1 VNHVTLKPAV
11 SSKLHSH
18 FDVSS
23 HPHSGAGPPVES
35 CRNNTPNA
43 YSKGISCTY
52 LQDTKHCIASWHQA
66 LPVVSCMKEH
76 TAHANAAVSDQ
87 VHVCMKWD
95 AYVKDRNGSD
105 DTHSD
110 APLAPCWVPA
120 AGSQRA
126 PGCCIAAQAHQKL
139 ALHSAVL
146 LDKELL
152 TPSTMTHWATA
163 ARGCPARSLLSPL
176 CAVSAAQW
184 LAAPLTAV

>member
-18 FDVSS
+18 FDVSC
-23 HPHSGAGPPVES
+23 PYTCPLRCRPPSGKL
-35 CRNNTPNA
+35 CDIYTPNA

-52 LQDTKHCIASWHQA
+52 LQDTKHRIASWHQA

-87 VHVCMKWD
+87 VHVHMSWD
-95 AYVKDRNGSD
+95 AYVKDRNGI
-105 DTHSD
+105 T
-110 APLAPCWVPA
+110 
-120 AGSQRA
+120 AGSLQQATIDRA

-146 LDKELL
+146 LDKKLPISFAITCFAACQSAREPVTL
-152 TPSTMTHWATA
+152 TWERVGP
-163 ARGCPARSLLSPL
+163 
-176 CAVSAAQW
+176 
-184 LAAPLTAV
+184 